1 MREGNHLLIVDDSVP
16 GAFFRVPIPQPL
28 SPHLPLNGANVE
40 LVSWPEG
47 KLAID
52 LEGMDRLADGRL
64 ALLSERLHALVG
76 ESGLIVQYDK
86 ILAEVAG
93 RGLEG
98 VAVRALPGEVS
109 RIAVLWEG
117 GYPQYPYVPLSLKQ
131 AAGRIAMKPL
141 LLVHDL
147 KPYVSGVTVLR
158 NDASKFVELNVPVP
172 SGKEPEAQ
180 RFRAPDLV
188 WSRFHRVGRSEW
200 GIIALLSSENSGG
213 ARVYQYHWLQ
223 RFDLDGVPSGPH
235 LDLAIL
241 LPPAIQSL
249 NWEGIAWF
257 ERGKSLV
264 LVHEA
269 SQLQPSSA
277 YILCLPTDWQFE
289 WLEE

>member
-1 MREGNHLLIVDDSVP
+1 
-16 GAFFRVPIPQPL
+16 
-28 SPHLPLNGANVE
+28 
-40 LVSWPEG
+40 
-47 KLAID
+47 
-52 LEGMDRLADGRL
+52 
-64 ALLSERLHALVG
+64 
-76 ESGLIVQYDK
+76 
-86 ILAEVAG
+86 
-93 RGLEG
+93 
-98 VAVRALPGEVS
+98 
-109 RIAVLWEG
+109 
-117 GYPQYPYVPLSLKQ
+117 
-131 AAGRIAMKPL
+131 MKPL

-147 KPYVSGVTVLR
+147 KPHASGVTVLR
-158 NDASKFVELNVPVP
+158 NDALKFAELDVPVP

-188 WSRFHRVGRSEW
+188 WSRFQRIGRSEW

-223 RFDLDGVPSGPH
+223 RFGLDGVPVGPH
-235 LDLAIL
+235 LDLANL

-249 NWEGIAWF
+249 NWEGMSWF

-277 YILCLPTDWQFE
+277 YILSLPTDWQFE